1 MISSVALLEV
11 LQMLL
16 VLVLPEEMSLLY
28 TLVVHSIHVV
38 DVA

>member
-11 LQMLL
+11 LL
-16 VLVLPEEMSLLY
+16 VLVLPEEMSLRY

-38 DVA
+38 DVT